1 MPEFDGTF
9 IVLPIKLINRADN
22 FDGYTYEDIAIIT
35 YILCYKL
42 EHRYGALVNA
52 RTLLRWLG
60 MKNYPANVTKIKD
73 ILNEAQARY
82 LNITCVDGGDITGDR
97 LKADTLL
104 MLELK
109 PEVSKLLNVP
119 PYKRVPISNIKA
131 IIYNADY
138 SLTDLVCYYLL
149 LSSARYF
156 SKHQSIRE
164 EFASIVSR
172 DYSTQRIADIIGIS
186 LVTAKKSI
194 KKLKQAKLIIP
205 NRRSIVKYNN
215 GFCSKPTPYYFDIV

>member
-42 EHRYGALVNA
+42 EHHYGALGNA
-52 RTLLRWLG
+52 KTLLRWLG
-60 MKNYPANVTKIKD
+60 MKNYPANVIKIRD
-73 ILNEAQARY
+73 ILTEAQARY
-82 LNITCVDGGDITGDR
+82 LNITYVDGADINDNG

-109 PEVSKLLNVP
+109 PEISKLLNLP
-119 PYKRVPISNIKA
+119 PFKRIPISNIRA

-138 SLTDLVCYYLL
+138 SLTDLICYYLL
-149 LSSARYF
+149 LSSARYYGR
-156 SKHQSIRE
+156 HQSIRE
-164 EFASIVSR
+164 EFKSIVSR
-172 DYSTQRIADIIGIS
+172 DYSTQKIADIIDVS

-194 KKLKQAKLIIP
+194 KKLKRAKLIIP
-205 NRRSIVKYNN
+205 DRRKIIKDEN
-215 GFCSKPTPYYFDIV
+215 GFRSKPTPYYFDIV